1 MLTALTLTLTLSSI
15 PAAPPSPSGI
25 HLAEATD
32 GRSVHLIA
40 QGPPPLPVRDNPAAP
55 AGAREL
61 ELQSQIDGINARLRE
76 LKNDWPTVS
85 VVMAYVGWS
94 VSPVAL
100 VGLLVLLAGGA
111 VGSAAVTLVGVV
123 LLVVGLGA
131 VAIGIAG
138 IVTGITAS
146 SAAKAEREDLI
157 RQREGLERELKLL
170 KQSPGG
176 APGVDRSFESSP
188 RLFTIAAF

>member
-1 MLTALTLTLTLSSI
+1 MLTALTLTLTLSSV
-15 PAAPPSPSGI
+15 PASPPSGI
-25 HLAEATD
+25 HLAAATE

-40 QGPPPLPVRDNPAAP
+40 QGPPPLPVRDTPVAP

-61 ELQSQIDGINARLRE
+61 ELQGQIDGINARLRE
-76 LKNDWPTVS
+76 LKNDWPTIS

-94 VSPVAL
+94 VSPIAL
-100 VGLLVLLAGGA
+100 VGLLVMLAGGA
-111 VGSAAVTLVGVV
+111 VGAPAVTLVGVV
-123 LLVVGLGA
+123 LLVVGLAA

-138 IVTGITAS
+138 IVTGISAS

-170 KQSPGG
+170 RQNPGG

-188 RLFTIAAF
+188 RLFTVAAF